1 MNFDFLNA
9 PTSTTTINT
18 SEITLVNEGRIDVG
32 GKKVK
37 LQSSAWGDFVE
48 NVAGLGRKTINRL
61 NDENPGAGTKLVRQL
76 IKNNPSDVT
85 LVADN
90 GGVSRVAP
98 QSKRNLSVQGSQLH
112 GILSTVLDK
121 NPNLELHNVSNSEC
135 NTRGSITLVDNRE
148 LPFRLPNEGFQVGY
162 NINYDLLNSTNVS
175 EFFNRLVCAN
185 GMVGRS
191 IEGQRDFN
199 ASSTAQNWFDAFLAD
214 ENWIKMQGRY
224 TRLIESAIKNTLSVR
239 EFNSTTKAVQSAFG
253 EAGLN
258 QFIAETGGRAWMG
271 DYARQGIDLSQLTD
285 GQAANCQTRV
295 NRWDAVNATTF
306 MGRKSKGG
314 LFTRASEIGGNLLT
328 SSYDSANWMN
338 QAPIFEDV
346 ACQVIGSESI
356 ADAAKL
362 TFGAN

>member
-18 SEITLVNEGRIDVG
+18 SELALVNEGRIDVG
-32 GKKVK
+32 GKKVRI
-37 LQSSAWGDFVE
+37 QGSAWNNIVE
-48 NVAGLGRKTINRL
+48 DVAGLGSKTINRL
-61 NDENPGAGTKLVRQL
+61 NHENPGAGSKLVRQI
-76 IKNNPSDVT
+76 IKNNPMDVT

-121 NPNLELHNVSNSEC
+121 NPNLELHNVSHSDC
-135 NTRGSITLVDNRE
+135 NTRGEITLIDNRE

-162 NINYDLLNSTNVS
+162 SINYDLLKSTDVN

-199 ASSTAQNWFDAFLAD
+199 ASSTPQDWFDAFLTD
-214 ENWIKMQGRY
+214 DNWLRMQNRY
-224 TRLIESAIKNTLSVR
+224 TNLIEGAIRNSLSIR
-239 EFNSTTKAVQSAFG
+239 EFNNTAKAIQGAFG

-258 QFIAETGGRAWMG
+258 QFIAETGGRAWMN
-271 DYARQGIDLSQLTD
+271 DYARKGIDLAKLTE
-285 GQAANCQTRV
+285 GQSANCQTRV

-306 MGRKSKGG
+306 MGRNSKGG

-328 SSYDSANWMN
+328 ANYDSNNWMN
-338 QAPIFEDV
+338 QAPTFEDV